1 MDTKIRCSTLY
12 IATDMHHDENYTS
25 ANDKNIP
32 QNTKKI
38 NHFYALSW
46 HHGIKDDNITEGE
59 LGTPHRLGG
68 QA

>member
-12 IATDMHHDENYTS
+12 IATDMHHDENYAS

-38 NHFYALSW
+38 TIFMHFHDIMVSKMTTLPKASW
-46 HHGIKDDNITEGE
+46 V
-59 LGTPHRLGG
+59 RLI
-68 QA
+68 A